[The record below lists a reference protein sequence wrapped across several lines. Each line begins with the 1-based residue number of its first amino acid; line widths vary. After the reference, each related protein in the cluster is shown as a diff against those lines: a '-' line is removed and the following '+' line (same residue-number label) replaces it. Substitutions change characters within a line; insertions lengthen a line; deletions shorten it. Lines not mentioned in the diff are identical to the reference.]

1 MKAQRLAKFLCFLIL
16 TTSLNSQVKIVD
28 SNGLN
33 FKSLTASFYEPKMG
47 LMKYFDRNSL
57 KVDIGNSLD
66 LIDIELNRYDIV
78 LSADFFAYALV
89 NNYGFLILRVEAI
102 DGFFGG
108 NVSIRKNKFAIR
120 FRILHRSAHL
130 IDEYDEL
137 NRRAFPFTREFFD
150 LTLSFL
156 DKNHRLYGGVSYVF
170 RTKPSDVEKFQV
182 QFGFEYARKIF
193 HNLGFIQSP
202 LTFIFATDVKFFDK
216 VYAFNSTSGFKLGRW
231 NSRGIFVYLVY
242 YDGFDIFGQYF
253 NLKRK
258 FGGFGCSF
266 EF

>member
-1 MKAQRLAKFLCFLIL
+1 VQRLAKFLCFFIL
-16 TTSLNSQVKIVD
+16 TASLNSQVKIVD
-28 SNGLN
+28 SRGLN

-47 LMKYFDRNSL
+47 LMKYLDRNSL
-57 KVDIGNSLD
+57 KVDIGNSVD
-66 LIDIELNRYDIV
+66 LISVKLDRYDIV
-78 LSADFFAYALV
+78 LSADFFAYALI

-108 NVSIRKNKFAIR
+108 NVSMIKNKFSVR
-120 FRILHRSAHL
+120 FRVLHRSAHL

-150 LTLSFL
+150 LVLAFVG
-156 DKNHRLYGGVSYVF
+156 KNRRLYGGAGYVF
-170 RTKPSDVEKFQV
+170 RTKPSDIEKFQI
-182 QFGFEYARKIF
+182 QFGFEFSREISNNF
-193 HNLGFIQSP
+193 GFIQSP
-202 LTFIFATDVKFFDK
+202 LTFIFAADVKFLNK
-216 VYAFNSTSGFKLGRW
+216 VYAFNSTSGFKLGNW
-231 NSRGIFVYLVY
+231 NSGGILVYFVYY
-242 YDGFDIFGQYF
+242 NGFDIFGQYF